1 MTRARSTARF
11 AFAAGLACAIALPG
25 LGFAGLAPVAMAQTP
40 APAAGKVIANVDGQA
55 ITEEDVRI
63 ALEELG
69 SGLPQQM
76 DAKQRRDYAIDY
88 LIDLKIVANQA
99 AKEKLDGSAEF
110 KKRLDQTRERLLM
123 ETILTREGDKA
134 ATDEALRK
142 FYDETVKTLKSE
154 TEVRARHILVESE
167 ADAKAALERV
177 KKGEDFAK
185 LAGELS
191 KDPGS
196 GREGGDLGW
205 FEKGR
210 MVPEF
215 SEAAFKLE
223 KGQVSDLVKTQFGF
237 HIIKVEDKRDKKPPE
252 FDAVKDQLKRYM
264 TQKAQQDYVLKLR
277 EGSKVEK
284 LEAK

>member
-1 MTRARSTARF
+1 MTRARPMNR
-11 AFAAGLACAIALPG
+11 ALP
-25 LGFAGLAPVAMAQTP
+25 LARLAMSAGFACLLAFPALAQDAKPVAT
-40 APAAGKVIANVDGQA
+40 VDGQT
-55 ITEEDVRI
+55 ITEEDLRI
-63 ALEELG
+63 ALDELS

-88 LIDLKIVANQA
+88 LIDLKIVASQA
-99 AKEKLDGSAEF
+99 AKEKLDATAEF

-123 ETILTREGDKA
+123 ETILTREGEKGT
-134 ATDEALRK
+134 TDAALRK
-142 FYDETVKTLKSE
+142 FYDETVKTLKTE
-154 TEVRARHILVESE
+154 QEVRARHILVENE
-167 ADAKAALERV
+167 AEAKAALERV

-196 GREGGDLGW
+196 GKEGGDLGW

-215 SEAAFKLE
+215 AEAAFKLD

-264 TQKAQQDYVLKLR
+264 TQKAQQDYVLELR
-277 EGSKVEK
+277 KGVKVEK
-284 LEAK
+284 VEAK

>member
-1 MTRARSTARF
+1 MTRARPLARF
-11 AFAAGLACAIALPG
+11 ALAAGLACMLALPT
-25 LGFAGLAPVAMAQTP
+25 LAQDAKPVAT
-40 APAAGKVIANVDGQA
+40 VDGQT

-63 ALEELG
+63 ALDELS

-99 AKEKLDGSAEF
+99 AKEKLDAGAEF
-110 KKRLDQTRERLLM
+110 KKRLEQTRERLLM

-142 FYDETVKTLKSE
+142 FYDDTVKTLKTE
-154 TEVRARHILVESE
+154 QEVRARHILVETE

-185 LAGELS
+185 VAAELS

-223 KGQVSDLVKTQFGF
+223 KGQVSDLVKSQFGF
-237 HIIKVEDKRDKKPPE
+237 HIIKVEDRRDKKPPE
-252 FDAVKDQLKRYM
+252 LDAVKDQLKRYL
-264 TQKAQQDYVLKLR
+264 TQKAQQDYVLELR
-277 EGSKVEK
+277 KGVKVEK
-284 LEAK
+284 IEAK

>member
-1 MTRARSTARF
+1 MTSIRPLALRPLAI
-11 AFAAGLACAIALPG
+11 AAGLALALSLP
-25 LGFAGLAPVAMAQTP
+25 AQVIPALAQDSAKQVA
-40 APAAGKVIANVDGQA
+40 KVDGQV

-63 ALEELG
+63 ALDELA
-69 SGLPQQM
+69 SGLPKQM
-76 DAKQRRDYAIDY
+76 DDAQRRNYAIDY
-88 LIDLKIVANQA
+88 LIDLKIVASQA
-99 AKEKLDGSAEF
+99 AKEKLDASAEF

-123 ETILTREGDKA
+123 ETILTREGEKA
-134 ATDEALRK
+134 ASDEATRK

-154 TEVRARHILVESE
+154 QEVRARHILVEKE
-167 ADAKAALERV
+167 EQAKAALERV

-185 LAGELS
+185 VAAELS
-191 KDPGS
+191 TDPGS
-196 GREGGDLGW
+196 GKEGGDLGW

-215 SEAAFKLE
+215 AEAAFKLE
-223 KGQVSDLVKTQFGF
+223 KGQVSEPVKSQFGF

-277 EGSKVEK
+277 EGAKVER
-284 LEAK
+284 

>member
-1 MTRARSTARF
+1 MTRARPIARF
-11 AFAAGLACAIALPG
+11 AATAGLACL
-25 LGFAGLAPVAMAQTP
+25 LAFPSLAQDAKPVAT
-40 APAAGKVIANVDGQA
+40 VDGQA

-63 ALEELG
+63 ALDELS

-88 LIDLKIVANQA
+88 LIDLKIVAGQA
-99 AKEKLDGSAEF
+99 AKEKLDATAEF

-123 ETILTREGDKA
+123 ETILTREGEKGGNDA
-134 ATDEALRK
+134 ALRK
-142 FYDETVKTLKSE
+142 FYDETVKGLKTE
-154 TEVRARHILVESE
+154 QEVRARHILVEDE
-167 ADAKAALERV
+167 GAAKAALERV

-185 LAGELS
+185 LAVELS

-196 GREGGDLGW
+196 GKEGGDLGW

-215 SEAAFKLE
+215 AEAAFKLD

-264 TQKAQQDYVLKLR
+264 TQKAQQDYVLELR
-277 EGSKVEK
+277 KGVKVEK
-284 LEAK
+284 IEAK

>member
-1 MTRARSTARF
+1 MTRSRPIARLAL
-11 AFAAGLACAIALPG
+11 AAGLAGILSFPAL
-25 LGFAGLAPVAMAQTP
+25 AQEAKPVAT
-40 APAAGKVIANVDGQA
+40 VNGQA

-63 ALEELG
+63 ALDELA

-88 LIDLKIVANQA
+88 LIDLKIVAGQA
-99 AKEKLDGSAEF
+99 AKEKLDDTADF
-110 KKRLDQTRERLLM
+110 RKRLDQTRERLLM
-123 ETILTREGDKA
+123 ETILTREGEKG

-142 FYDETVKTLKSE
+142 FYDDTVKTLK
-154 TEVRARHILVESE
+154 TDQEVRARHILVENE
-167 ADAKAALERV
+167 AEAKAALERV
-177 KKGEDFAK
+177 RKGEDFAK
-185 LAGELS
+185 VALELS

-196 GREGGDLGW
+196 GKEGGDLGW

-237 HIIKVEDKRDKKPPE
+237 HIIKVEDRRDKKPPE

-277 EGSKVEK
+277 EGVKVEK
-284 LEAK
+284 VEAK